1 MADANVNYQD
11 LIRFKSVLERNRAQ
25 FGEMR
30 QSLGSQLRNLT
41 STEWQDPVSQNFE
54 TVFTDSER
62 DIQNLEQI
70 MNEFELYLN
79 GKIEILQ
86 RYHSHK
92 L

>member
-1 MADANVNYQD
+1 MADANVNFQD
-11 LIRFKSVLERNRAQ
+11 LIRFKSVLERNRNQ
-25 FGEMR
+25 FGEMCK
-30 QSLGSQLRNLT
+30 SLGSQLRNLT
-41 STEWQDPVSQNFE
+41 ATEWQDPVSQNFE
-54 TVFTDSER
+54 TVFADSER